1 MSPDTIVLARTV
13 RTLDDATPGATAV
26 TAVAVTDGLITAVG
40 SAADARDWRGPGTEL
55 IDLGDATLVPGL
67 VDGHSHPALG
77 LELSTGA
84 DLSAV
89 RDLDGLRAALAGAA
103 RLDGWVLAWNLDHNA
118 FGDHPVH
125 RSVIEDVLGPDT
137 PAFVRLY
144 DGHSALATG
153 PALRAAGVTGPRTFA
168 QRATVVCDPDG
179 TPTGHLIEHAAM
191 DLVTAVMPSLPLARR
206 RDALDDLLR
215 RMAAGGLAGAHVMDA
230 GGDILDLV
238 RAIEDTRHLPLR
250 LRIAPWCMPGTGAEG
265 LRELASLQGESGRNW
280 LVGGVKL
287 FVDGTVEGG
296 SAWLER
302 PDCHGEG
309 TAALW
314 LDPAEYTDVVRQLD
328 AYGVRTATHAIGD
341 AGVRHVLDT
350 VAALPGRG
358 RGRHRIEHIE
368 TLGDEQARRFA
379 ELGVPASMQ
388 PTHSAYTRADHTDA
402 WSTRLGI
409 ERAERAWICRTLRDT
424 GATLALGSDWPIAH
438 HDPRGVL
445 AYARLR
451 RHAGTDTAPVN
462 PGQALTAL
470 MALEGYTTHAAR
482 AAGESEHTGR
492 IAPGLRADLTAFALD
507 PLTADP
513 DAFAT
518 AAVPLTMS
526 NGVVTNRGAA

>member
-1 MSPDTIVLARTV
+1 MSPDIIVLARTV
-13 RTLDDATPGATAV
+13 HTLDAAHPAV
-26 TAVAVTDGLITAVG
+26 TAVAVENGLIAAVG
-40 SAADARDWRGPGTEL
+40 DAADARDWAGPGTET
-55 IDLGDATLVPGL
+55 IDLGDAVLVPGL
-67 VDGHSHPALG
+67 VDGHSHPAFG
-77 LELSTGA
+77 LELSDGV
-84 DLSAV
+84 DLSDV
-89 RDLDGLRAALAGAA
+89 QDLDALRAALARAE
-103 RLDGWVLAWNLDHNA
+103 RLDGWVLAWNLDHNV
-118 FGDHPVH
+118 FGGRPVH
-125 RSVIEDVLGPDT
+125 RALIEDVLGPEV

-153 PALRAAGVTGPRTFA
+153 AALRAAGITGPREFA

-191 DLVTAVMPSLPLARR
+191 DLVDAVLPSRPLAER
-206 RDALDDLLR
+206 RDALHELLLE
-215 RMAAGGLAGAHVMDA
+215 MAAGGLAGAHVMDA

-238 RAIEDTRHLPLR
+238 RAIEADRHLPLR
-250 LRIAPWCMPGTGAEG
+250 LRIAPWCMPGASAAD
-265 LRELASLQGESGRNW
+265 LRQLADLQGESGRNW

-287 FVDGTVEGG
+287 FMDGTVEGG

-314 LDPAEYTDVVRQLD
+314 LDPAEYTDVVRRLD

-350 VAALPGRG
+350 IAGLPYTA

-379 ELGVPASMQ
+379 ELGVHASMQ

-402 WSTRLGI
+402 WSTRLGV

-445 AYARLR
+445 AYAQLR
-451 RHAGTDTAPVN
+451 RHAGTDTAPVV
-462 PGQALTAL
+462 PEQALTAL

-482 AAGESEHTGR
+482 AAGEFDRTGR
-492 IAPGLRADLTAFALD
+492 IAPGLRADLSAFALD
-507 PLTADP
+507 PLTAPADE
-513 DAFAT
+513 FAT
-518 AAVPLTMS
+518 STVPLTMS
-526 NGVVTNRGAA
+526 GGVVTNRQV